1 VALDHPAVAV
11 CASGAGTTFQA
22 ILEAVGDGVLPC
34 RVNTLVVDRP
44 GTGAEQRAR
53 DAGITVHRVRRG
65 PGLSAEMD
73 AALPTETALVVLAG
87 FLSIVGE
94 PVLSRFHRRMIN
106 LHPALLPAHG
116 GPGMYGLAVHRAVI
130 AAGDSQSGC
139 TVHYVDAGTD
149 TGEIILHRRVPVL
162 PGDTPELLQA
172 RIRPVERAALVAA
185 ILTLIPDLR

>member
-1 VALDHPAVAV
+1 MRNDRPAIAV
-11 CASGAGTTFQA
+11 CASGGGTTFQA
-22 ILEAVGDGVLPC
+22 ILEAIGDGILPC
-34 RVNTLVVDRP
+34 RINTLVVDRP

-53 DAGITVHRVRRG
+53 DAGITVHHVPRG
-65 PGLSAEMD
+65 SDLSVKMN
-73 AALPTETALVVLAG
+73 AAVPEETSLVVLAG

-94 PVLSRFHRRMIN
+94 PVLSRFRRRMIN
-106 LHPALLPAHG
+106 LHPSLLPAYG

-130 AAGDSQSGC
+130 AAGDTQSGC

-162 PGDTPELLQA
+162 PGDTPEQLQA
-172 RIRPVERAALVAA
+172 RIRPVERTALVEA